1 MQIQSQ
7 TNTIPAIFSHARPL
21 KQWTSSIKHEND
33 LTKKAFLEEV
43 ISGQST
49 ESKFQSVSI
58 EKPSEKLFHSIDK
71 AIDCTPKVKV
81 VKTEYI

>member
-1 MQIQSQ
+1 M
-7 TNTIPAIFSHARPL
+7 IFSHARPL
-21 KQWTSSIKHEND
+21 KHWTSSIKHEND
-33 LTKKAFLEEV
+33 CIKKAFLEEA

-81 VKTEYI
+81 IKTEYI